1 MSAGAGRVLARYRG
15 LDLGPRAYGFI
26 RWSVSPFDRVL
37 SHVPE
42 GGRLLDL
49 GCGSG
54 LWLTYLSLERP
65 GLKLVGVDPDP
76 RKLEI
81 AQSADARDLELHR
94 GSALDIP
101 GADFDCITIFDVLYL
116 LPAEEKRSVLQACRD
131 ALRPGGSLLVKELDV
146 RPRWKFWPAAAEEF
160 FAVRLANLTLGDKL
174 HFQSVQDLAR
184 DVSDTGFV
192 DVVDER
198 VDRGYLHPH
207 VLVRSTRS
215 N

>member
-1 MSAGAGRVLARYRG
+1 MSAGAGRVLARYRD

-76 RKLEI
+76 IKLEI

-116 LPAEEKRSVLQACRD
+116 LPAEEKRRVLRACRD

-160 FAVRLANLTLGDKL
+160 FAVRLVNLTEGDKL
-174 HFQSVQDLAR
+174 HFQSVQDLSR
-184 DVSDTGFV
+184 DFSDAGFV

-207 VLVRSTRS
+207 VLVRGTRS